1 MLKTSI
7 PFSLP
12 SFSSEELARFEQ
24 EEEALN
30 LSYANSLIAQ
40 LESDTPMSEDLQLH
54 LISELE
60 ELTSYHSSQAAN
72 AAYIAYMVRCAMRN
86 V

>member
-1 MLKTSI
+1 MLNTSL
-7 PFSLP
+7 PFALP
-12 SFSSEELARFEQ
+12 SFSNEEMVRFEQ
-24 EEEALN
+24 EEEERN

-40 LESDTPMSEDLQLH
+40 LESDTPMSEDLQFS

-60 ELTSYHSSQAAN
+60 ELVTHHSSQAAN
-72 AAYIAYMVRCAMRN
+72 AAYIAHMVRYAMRN